1 MREDDPL
8 KVSTHNVI
16 TASQEWIKHYTDAAL
31 DYSTKGATVA
41 HIFTTGPYTYRVT
54 QIRVSMDAPNSGIT
68 CRARLYTLHDDSN
81 RD

>member
-1 MREDDPL
+1 MPGRHTDDTIEGTGEEDDPL

-41 HIFTTGPYTYRVT
+41 HIFTTGPIPIASR
-54 QIRVSMDAPNSGIT
+54 RFG
-68 CRARLYTLHDDSN
+68 
-81 RD
+81 